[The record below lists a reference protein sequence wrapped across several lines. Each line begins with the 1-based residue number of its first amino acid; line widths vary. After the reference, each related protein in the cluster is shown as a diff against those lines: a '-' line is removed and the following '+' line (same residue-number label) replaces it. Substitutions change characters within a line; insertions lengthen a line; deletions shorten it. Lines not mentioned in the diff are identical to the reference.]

1 MSPILLEVNF
11 LRWLNKSTLLLLV
24 LENHYGNEAFHLQQ
38 LALQFLQIIEV
49 HLLQKNVPPI
59 VLIVR
64 LTQSS
69 VKSMSL
75 DSQAIAF
82 LIAEKQIAKN
92 ELLVHWIP
100 AVSYLMLPWWSV
112 PHTNFVSFELGPG
125 LLSIS
130 SASNLFHLQVI
141 RHLKH

>member
-1 MSPILLEVNF
+1 ML
-11 LRWLNKSTLLLLV
+11 K
-24 LENHYGNEAFHLQQ
+24 NHYGTEAFQLQQ
-38 LALQFLQIIEV
+38 LQFLQIIEV
-49 HLLQKNVPPI
+49 HLLQENVPPI

-69 VKSMSL
+69 IKSMSL

-100 AVSYLMLPWWSV
+100 AVSYLMLPW
-112 PHTNFVSFELGPG
+112 
-125 LLSIS
+125 
-130 SASNLFHLQVI
+130 
-141 RHLKH
+141 

>member
-24 LENHYGNEAFHLQQ
+24 LKNHYGTEAFQLQQ
-38 LALQFLQIIEV
+38 LQFLQIIEV
-49 HLLQKNVPPI
+49 HLLQENVPPI

-69 VKSMSL
+69 IKSMSL

-82 LIAEKQIAKN
+82 LIAGKQKERI
-92 ELLVHWIP
+92 
-100 AVSYLMLPWWSV
+100 VSALDSYCQISYTSMMICATYKFLNIWTWV
-112 PHTNFVSFELGPG
+112 WATFNF
-125 LLSIS
+125 IC
-130 SASNLFHLQVI
+130 
-141 RHLKH
+141 K